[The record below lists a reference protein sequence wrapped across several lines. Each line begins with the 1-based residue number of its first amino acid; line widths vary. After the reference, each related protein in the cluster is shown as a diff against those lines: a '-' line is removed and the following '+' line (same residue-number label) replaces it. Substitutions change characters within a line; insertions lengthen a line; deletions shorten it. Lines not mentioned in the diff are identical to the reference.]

1 MQSKQSGVKVV
12 IATVI
17 GNGMEWFDFTIYSF
31 MASTIAKLFFPSGS
45 DMTSYLLA
53 LATFGVG
60 FFMRPVGGM
69 ILGSYSDRYGRKSA
83 LSLTVIL
90 MAVGTLLIAVA
101 PTYDKIGFMAPVLI
115 VFARLLQGFSAGGE
129 MGSAAAFL
137 TEHAPENKKAFY
149 SSWIQ
154 VSVGVA
160 VLLGSLIGLC
170 LTQALTQ
177 TQLESWGWRIPFFLG
192 TLIGPIGVYIRHR
205 IEEPETFK
213 KVRVSNAPVR
223 EALTQH
229 KTKIVIS
236 FMLVALW
243 TVFTYA
249 ILFYVPSY
257 STRLLGLSRSDGFMC
272 GMIGGLALI
281 IFTPIV
287 GYYADKWGKRP
298 FLLYS
303 SIITLLVTYP
313 LFKFINI
320 YPSLFTVSIFQVVMG
335 ILISGYIGAILAA
348 FNETLPTQVLSSG
361 ISIAYNFAVT
371 LFGGFSGL
379 IITWLIATTGDN
391 VAPAYYIM
399 IAALISAIGAYF
411 YRESETSITIKS
423 ESYV

>member
-1 MQSKQSGVKVV
+1 MQNKQSGLKVV
-12 IATVI
+12 MATVI
-17 GNGMEWFDFTIYSF
+17 GNGLEWFDFTIYSF

-53 LATFGVG
+53 LATFGIG

-69 ILGSYSDRYGRKSA
+69 IIGSYSDRYGRKSA

-90 MAVGTLLIAVA
+90 MAVGTLLIAIA
-101 PTYDKIGFMAPVLI
+101 PTYNTIGFMAPVLI

-137 TEHAPENKKAFY
+137 TEHAPANRKAFY

-170 LTQALTQ
+170 LTLYLTQ
-177 TQLESWGWRIPFFLG
+177 AQLESWGWRVPFLIG
-192 TLIGPIGVYIRHR
+192 TLIGPIGVYIRHS
-205 IEEPETFK
+205 IEEPDVFK
-213 KVRVSNAPVR
+213 SISVSKMPVK
-223 EALTQH
+223 EAFSQY
-229 KTKIVIS
+229 KRKIFIS

-272 GMIGGLALI
+272 GMIGGVSLI
-281 IFTPIV
+281 ILTPVV
-287 GYYADKWGKRP
+287 GYYADKIGKRP

-303 SIITLLVTYP
+303 AIATLLVTYP
-313 LFKFINI
+313 LFKLINI
-320 YPSLFTVSIFQVVMG
+320 YPSFLMVSIFQVIMG
-335 ILISGYIGAILAA
+335 ALISGYIGAILAA
-348 FNETLPTQVLSSG
+348 FNEILPTRVLSSG

-371 LFGGFSGL
+371 IFGGFSGL
-379 IITWLIATTGDN
+379 IITWLIATSGDN

-399 IAALISAIGAYF
+399 SAALISAVGAYF
-411 YRESETSITIKS
+411 YREPYSTTAIKS